1 MIAIDPSL
9 IVLELIYG
17 PWGQDRHEWQRHVSF
32 ITHKKSQLLGLP

>member
-9 IVLELIYG
+9 IALKLVYD
-17 PWGQDRHEWQRHVSF
+17 PWGQVRHERQRHISF